1 MKIGIVGSR
10 EYENKL
16 KIKEF
21 IFQLK
26 EKFGDELVIV
36 SGGQDKGADG
46 YAKKISLGFDV
57 KYAEFPPVHYSYN
70 QHCVLKRGR
79 YGKKYYVGNFFA
91 RNKQIAEYSDMVVG
105 FIPEGANSNGTRHT
119 LSEAEKLG
127 KKILIIN

>member
-10 EYENKL
+10 DYENKL

-21 IFQLK
+21 IYQLK

-57 KYAEFPPVHYSYN
+57 KYAEFPPIHYQYN

-79 YGKKYYVGNFFA
+79 YGQKYYVGNFFA
-91 RNKQIAEYSDMVVG
+91 RNKQIAEYSDIIVA
-105 FIPEGANSNGTRHT
+105 FIPEGVNSRGTMNTIHY
-119 LSEAEKLG
+119 AEKQKKLI
-127 KKILIIN
+127 KILN

>member
-21 IFQLK
+21 IFELRQ
-26 EKFGDELVIV
+26 KFGDELVIV
-36 SGGQDKGADG
+36 SGGQKEGADG
-46 YAKKISLGFDV
+46 YAKKTALGFDI
-57 KYAEFPPVHYSYN
+57 KYAEFPPVHYQYN

-91 RNKQIAEYSDMVVG
+91 RNKQIAEYSDG
-105 FIPEGANSNGTRHT
+105 GRFHTRR
-119 LSEAEKLG
+119 SCIKWYKAYFK
-127 KKILIIN
+127 

>member
-10 EYENKL
+10 DYENKL

-21 IFQLK
+21 IYQLK

-70 QHCVLKRGR
+70 QHCVLKRAR
-79 YGKKYYVGNFFA
+79 YGKKILC
-91 RNKQIAEYSDMVVG
+91 R
-105 FIPEGANSNGTRHT
+105 
-119 LSEAEKLG
+119 KLFR
-127 KKILIIN
+127 KK